1 MQMYSQGYSLAEKAY
16 FLGLVQ
22 LTLTK
27 DCAKRAVLQVTAI
40 LPGFE
45 ISTKFNNYLSISVE
59 IATEIKH
66 NTYAL
71 RTYQILGE
79 VKPNLNLLPAFKKVT
94 CWLLH
99 F

>member
-27 DCAKRAVLQVTAI
+27 DCVKCAVLQVTAI

-45 ISTKFNNYLSISVE
+45 ISIKFNNYLSISVE

-71 RTYQILGE
+71 RTYQILG
-79 VKPNLNLLPAFKKVT
+79 
-94 CWLLH
+94 
-99 F
+99 